1 MMSLAVF
8 ILLFFFYSLVSR
20 RLEQTIVTAPI
31 VFTVA
36 GMLMFHALPMILS
49 FGVNAG
55 VLSWLAEIGLVLL
68 LFTDA
73 SRTGLTV
80 LRSIGTLALRL
91 LSVGMLLTIVFGAV
105 AARLVFQL
113 GSGNPGCRPR
123 SD

>member
-36 GMLMFHALPMILS
+36 GMLMFPALPAALGI
-49 FGVNAG
+49 GVNAG

-73 SRTGLTV
+73 SRTGLNV
-80 LRSIGTLALRL
+80 LRTVGNLAMRL
-91 LSVGMLLTIVFGAV
+91 LSIGMLLTIL
-105 AARLVFQL
+105 LVQSL
-113 GSGNPGCRPR
+113 RGSCSHISPIGRR
-123 SD
+123 EF

>member
-1 MMSLAVF
+1 MMSVA
-8 ILLFFFYSLVSR
+8 ILVSLFFLYSLISR

-36 GMLMFHALPMILS
+36 GMLMFPALPAILR

-73 SRTGLTV
+73 SRTDTTV
-80 LRSIGTLALRL
+80 LRCIGNLAVRL
-91 LSVGMLLTIVFGAV
+91 LSVGMLLTTQVILADYMIM
-105 AARLVFQL
+105 R
-113 GSGNPGCRPR
+113 
-123 SD
+123 